1 MPGDGGGGVTADES
15 HKLDC
20 LAAWCLAHPER
31 GRVMWSHWS
40 DPSHRN
46 ARAPEWLADM
56 RERFARL
63 KAAADMG

>member
-20 LAAWCLAHPER
+20 LAAWCVAHPER

-63 KAAADMG
+63 KKVA